1 MKTAWEEAPQLKSP
15 WCCVIESWCQAN
27 LDVEGNILK
36 LGLFNKSSG
45 FSWSK
50 KFLKYLVDLYGA
62 EEDTDEHS
70 QTLSRLRFS

>member
-1 MKTAWEEAPQLKSP
+1 MKSAWEEAPQLKSP
-15 WCCVIESWCQAN
+15 WGCVIESWCQAN
-27 LDVEGNILK
+27 FDVEGNILQ

-62 EEDTDEHS
+62 EEDTDE
-70 QTLSRLRFS
+70 